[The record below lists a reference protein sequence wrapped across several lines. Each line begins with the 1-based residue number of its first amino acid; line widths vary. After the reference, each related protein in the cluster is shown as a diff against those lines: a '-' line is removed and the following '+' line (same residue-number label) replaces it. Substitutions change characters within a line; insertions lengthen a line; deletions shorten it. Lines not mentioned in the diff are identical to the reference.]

1 MRNHSLTIG
10 VGYRWYALPSI
21 FRASPMQFLLTLLS
35 TNPPMWVGRAH
46 REDFA
51 RLYGEVI
58 RWQED
63 E

>member
-1 MRNHSLTIG
+1 
-10 VGYRWYALPSI
+10 
-21 FRASPMQFLLTLLS
+21 MQFLLTLLS